1 MQASSLPGCDRI
13 TEMRITVFGTG
24 PVGQALAGGLLNR
37 GHTVTLGTRVP
48 DDPAVVARLANLPGV
63 TIMPHRA
70 AARTAELAIFAIPF
84 DGLTAVAGQISST
97 LPPGTTVIDASDPER
112 PGPDGRPEL
121 VIGHD
126 DSGAE
131 MLQRHVPGAH
141 VVKAFNILGA
151 ADMVSPRF
159 PDGPPTMLVCGDHQ
173 PAVEQAIALCRE
185 LGWTDILNLGGLH
198 LARLT
203 EALSV
208 LWVYSALAAGSWDV
222 AFRLIRR
229 DSRGS
234 TPGPAGG
241 K

>member
-1 MQASSLPGCDRI
+1 MHIA
-13 TEMRITVFGTG
+13 VFGTG
-24 PVGQALAGGLLNR
+24 PVGRALAGGLVDG
-37 GHTVTLGTRVP
+37 GHSVVLGTRAP
-48 DDPAVVARLANLPGV
+48 EDPAVVARLADLPGV
-63 TIMPHRA
+63 PVMAHRDA
-70 AARTAELAIFAIPF
+70 AKAADLAIFAIPF
-84 DGLTAVAGQISST
+84 DGLSAVAGEIADT
-97 LPPGTTVIDASDPER
+97 LPPGTTLIDATDPER
-112 PGPDGRPEL
+112 KGPDGRPVL
-121 VIGHD
+121 AIGHD

-131 MLQRHVPGAH
+131 MLQRLVPGAH

-151 ADMVSPRF
+151 DDMVSPEF
-159 PDGPPTMLVCGDHQ
+159 PDGPPTMLVCGDHE

-229 DSRGS
+229 TDH
-234 TPGPAGG
+234 
-241 K
+241 

>member
-1 MQASSLPGCDRI
+1 
-13 TEMRITVFGTG
+13 MRVAVFGTG
-24 PVGQALAGGLLNR
+24 PVGRALAGGLLER
-37 GHTVTLGTRVP
+37 GHSVAVGTRAP
-48 DDPAVVARLANLPGV
+48 DDPAVTARLASLPGASV
-63 TIMPHRA
+63 MTHRDA
-70 AARTAELAIFAIPF
+70 AKTAELAIFAIPY
-84 DGLTAVAGQISST
+84 DGLSTVAGEIAAT
-97 LPPGTTVIDASDPER
+97 LPSGTTLIDACDPER
-112 PGPDGRPEL
+112 KGPDGRPVL
-121 VIGHD
+121 AIGHD

-131 MLQRHVPGAH
+131 MLQRLVPGAH

-151 ADMVSPRF
+151 DDMVSPDF

-173 PAVEQAIALCRE
+173 PAVEQTIALCRE

-229 DSRGS
+229 ADS
-234 TPGPAGG
+234 
-241 K
+241 